1 MDDQVLWFEWK
12 RKDAI
17 DPTAIHAA
25 VKEGGMGLASMRILG
40 EFHFAD
46 ELATLQGATLPALI
60 YEGPKRDNG
69 LWDLEIIGYEPDG
82 ELEVFGAK
90 PYKRPA
96 NYQR

>member
-12 RKDAI
+12 REDAI
-17 DPTAIHAA
+17 DPVAIHAA
-25 VKEGGMGLASMRILG
+25 VKDGGMGLAGMRILG

-46 ELATLQGATLPALI
+46 ETATLQGATLPSLI

-69 LWDLEIIGYEPDG
+69 LWDVEVIGYEPDG
-82 ELEVFGAK
+82 ELEVFAIK

-96 NYQR
+96 NYQQ